1 MENKEVYIQIGVT
14 ALRSRFGDFL
24 PPVPLYI
31 KSKQTPK
38 ENGFTQAE
46 EEMLKNVAFPFAWKL
61 AGDNNN
67 VKI

>member
-24 PPVPLYI
+24 PSVPLYI

-38 ENGFTQAE
+38 ENGFTKAE
-46 EEMLKNVAFPFAWKL
+46 EEMLDNVAFPFALKF
-61 AGDNNN
+61 AEGKNN